1 MELNLLIP
9 RINDA
14 IRLCG
19 TSQTPKFV
27 GFLTSNEVA
36 DAEKESKNF
45 TAAYSFYGGYDGAER
60 LYFGAFPEWCEE
72 REELFPITPIT
83 FTYRECDRLTHR
95 DFLGALMSL
104 GLTRET
110 VGDILIEKGRAVVFL
125 SSDIANFALSQLDKI
140 GRIGVKAEKGYSLP
154 LPNMSGF
161 QEITDTVASPRL
173 DCVVASLS
181 KSSRAQ
187 AEELILNGMVLVNSV
202 CVTKTVKTVNEDDK
216 ITIRKKGKF
225 IIESLSQKTKKNRV
239 ILIAKKYV

>member
-1 MELNLLIP
+1 MEIELLIP

-14 IRLCG
+14 VRLCE

-27 GFLTSNEVA
+27 GFLTSSEVA
-36 DAEKESKNF
+36 EVEKFSKKF
-45 TAAYSFYGGYDGAER
+45 TTRYSFFGGYDQAER
-60 LYFGAFPEWCEE
+60 LIFGAFPEWCEE
-72 REELFPITPIT
+72 ENQLFPITPIT
-83 FTYRECDRLTHR
+83 FTYRECDILSHR

-110 VGDILIEKGRAVVFL
+110 VGDILVEKGRAVAFL
-125 SSDIANFALSQLDKI
+125 NSDIADFVLSQLDKVA
-140 GRIGVKAEKGYSLP
+140 RVGVKVEKGYNMP

-161 QEITDTVASPRL
+161 EEITSTVASPRL
-173 DCVVASLS
+173 DCVVASLCG
-181 KSSRAQ
+181 SSRAQ
-187 AEELILNGMVLVNSV
+187 AEELILNSAVLVNSV
-202 CVTKTVKTVNEDDK
+202 CVTKTVKTVMQGDK